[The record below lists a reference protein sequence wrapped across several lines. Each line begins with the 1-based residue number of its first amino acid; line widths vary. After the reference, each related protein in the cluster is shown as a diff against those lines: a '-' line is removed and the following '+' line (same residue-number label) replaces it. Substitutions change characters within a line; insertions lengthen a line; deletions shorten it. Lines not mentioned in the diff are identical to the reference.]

1 MLLEVIRQE
10 VRHAVRLD
18 ASLALNE
25 NGALIIMVKVKKS
38 LEFHFLRR
46 FLLISTIASK
56 AYNR

>member
-25 NGALIIMVKVKKS
+25 NGALIIMVKVKKR